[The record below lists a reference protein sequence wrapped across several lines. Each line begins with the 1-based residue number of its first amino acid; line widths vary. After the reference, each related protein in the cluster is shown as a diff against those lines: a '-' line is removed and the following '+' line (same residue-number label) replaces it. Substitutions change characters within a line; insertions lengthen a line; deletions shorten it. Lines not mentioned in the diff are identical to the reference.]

1 MMLSLKLIPALLL
14 VVATVSIQ
22 GAPHGG
28 LPPPP
33 GDAPPPEVMALFT
46 EARAQGMTGEEA
58 AAYVNRKMMEAM
70 GIDPSMLGPPQSKKQ
85 KKSDD
90 APPPEAMALFS
101 EARAQGMSGEEA
113 AAYVNRKM
121 MEAMGIDPSM
131 LGPPQSKKQKKSD
144 DAPPP
149 EAMALFSEARAQGM
163 SGEEAAAYVNRKMME
178 AMGIDP
184 SMLGPPQ
191 SKKQK
196 KSDDAP
202 PPDFMTLIM
211 EAMTQ
216 GKSGE
221 EAVAYASQKMALI
234 RQAMA
239 QGMPL
244 EEAIAYAEEKMG
256 MNLSGLGPPMSK
268 QKKSA

>member
-1 MMLSLKLIPALLL
+1 MMLSLKLIPAMLL

-46 EARAQGMTGEEA
+46 EARAQGLTGQEA
-58 AAYVNRKMMEAM
+58 AVYVQQKMMEKM

-90 APPPEAMALFS
+90 APPPEVMALFT
-101 EARAQGMSGEEA
+101 EARAQGMTGQEA
-113 AAYVNRKM
+113 AVYVQQKM
-121 MEAMGIDPSM
+121 ME
-131 LGPPQSKKQKKSD
+131 K
-144 DAPPP
+144 
-149 EAMALFSEARAQGM
+149 
-163 SGEEAAAYVNRKMME
+163 
-178 AMGIDP
+178 MGIDP